1 MAITNQQILQRLQT
15 SKDRMEMAVIL
26 TELAERAEKNPMM
39 QDFLRKV
46 RLRPPFDRFEY
57 RKPGNRKGFWARKPY
72 WREHPT
78 VPQLQA
84 KLELSETANSLYGE
98 RGTVERPDGTRIARV
113 PHLVGEQMR
122 GKKFASEEEQA
133 ERKRQK
139 TIERIAQAV
148 ATFRIIYNS

>member
-1 MAITNQQILQRLQT
+1 MAINNQQMLQRLQT
-15 SKDRMEMAVIL
+15 SRDTMEIAELL
-26 TELAERAEKNPMM
+26 TEFAERAEHNVML
-39 QDFLRKV
+39 QEFLRKV

-78 VPQLQA
+78 VLQLEA
-84 KLELSETANSLYGE
+84 RLELSETAYSLYGE
-98 RGTVERPDGTRIARV
+98 SGTVERPDGTRIARV

-122 GKKFASEEEQA
+122 GKKFASEDELA
-133 ERKRQK
+133 ERKRQR

-148 ATFRIIYNS
+148 AGL